1 MKSRISIVFIA
12 ACATVLLL
20 LGGCQ
25 EPPPEP
31 SEAVTERA
39 QKRWDALVA
48 RDFSAAWALYSPG
61 FRETNPEG
69 DFTWEMSRRPVRWE
83 EARVAAA
90 ECDGD
95 RCTASVRV
103 RYHVPAAPAGLNTL
117 RNERRVEETWI
128 RVDDQWWYVPD
139 S

>member
-1 MKSRISIVFIA
+1 MKSKRTIVSVLALA
-12 ACATVLLL
+12 AAAVLAS
-20 LGGCQ
+20 GCL
-25 EPPPEP
+25 EPAPEP

-39 QKRWDALVA
+39 QQRWDALVA
-48 RDFSAAWALYSPG
+48 RDFSAAWVLYSPG

-83 EARVAAA
+83 DARVAAA
-90 ECDGD
+90 DCDGD

-117 RNERRVEETWI
+117 RNEREVEETWI
-128 RVDDQWWYVPD
+128 RVDDQWWYVPE

>member
-1 MKSRISIVFIA
+1 MKINNSIAPI
-12 ACATVLLL
+12 LLLAVAGIL

-25 EPPPEP
+25 EPPPDPEI
-31 SEAVTERA
+31 AVSERA
-39 QKRWDALVA
+39 QERWNLLVA
-48 RDFSAAWALYSPG
+48 RDFSAAWGLYTPG
-61 FRETNPEG
+61 FRETTAER
-69 DFTWEMSRRPVRWE
+69 DFAWEMSRRPVRWE
-83 EARVAAA
+83 SAEVVAT

-117 RNERRVEETWI
+117 RNEREVEETWI
-128 RVDDQWWYVPD
+128 RVENQWWFLPD